1 MKVYDEQSLFQRLFL
16 LSDARIIFTHKSLK
30 FEIFIADF
38 TIVPYRAQF
47 PSSAFYGQGNTFR
60 RILRSAINGQF
71 ISFLLKL
78 HIAGSTR
85 VCSACI
91 YVSIIYCMML

>member
-16 LSDARIIFTHKSLK
+16 LSDARIIFTLRSLK
-30 FEIFIADF
+30 FGIFSADF
-38 TIVPYRAQF
+38 TIAPYSSQF
-47 PSSAFYGQGNTFR
+47 PPSAFYGQGNTFR
-60 RILRSAINGQF
+60 PILRSAINGQF

-78 HIAGSTR
+78 LIAGSTR

-91 YVSIIYCMML
+91 YYMYRFAKL